1 MLPPRALTTLPLV
14 SYYDA
19 SAAFP
24 ELRSPPVLLIRAD
37 FACGD
42 EPQHLLI
49 PAINSLCLTQVA
61 AFSNFAGL

>member
-37 FACGD
+37 F